1 MSRRARYTGGSG
13 TGVDVSVE
21 LVDGQNVTV
30 HVDPNHLLPEEVEQG
45 DRKVAVSDSA
55 RDRLLEQ
62 KDTWSEVDQ
71 PSSKP
76 KDKE

>member
-1 MSRRARYTGGSG
+1 MSRRARYSGGSL
-13 TGVDVSVE
+13 TGVDVKVE
-21 LVDGQNVTV
+21 LVDGQKVQV

-45 DRKVAVSDSA
+45 DRKVAVLASE

-62 KDTWSEVDQ
+62 KNIWSEVDQ
-71 PSSKP
+71 TASKP